1 MIDQPRY
8 AEWVR
13 LWHSAGCI
21 EPFMIIAIQGLGRVD
36 AILVAQNQVFLS
48 LPETKRTTIDAML
61 ELTDR
66 FMNSNLWVL
75 GAYEI
80 IRIIEQRSRIDSN
93 LACGTT
99 VEVIR
104 TT

>member
-80 IRIIEQRSRIDSN
+80 IRIIEQRRSLPPENSMNSDVPVS
-93 LACGTT
+93 
-99 VEVIR
+99 
-104 TT
+104 